1 MDFDVVIVGA
11 SSSGLYAAELLAK
24 AGKRVAVFER
34 QPEIDPARR
43 TYITT
48 AHLKQFVAEEEIAVL
63 HRIRVMSIAS
73 LGASVDIPLNPPD
86 WILDRNLLIK
96 GLLARA
102 QARGVEVFTHHRFL
116 RFEEANGHTQLLF
129 ERDRRE
135 VRATAGAVIGADGLH
150 SQVAKAARI
159 PHPPS
164 APIVQAEI
172 DLPPRWDPGVTR
184 VWFDVHETRFFYWL
198 IPESPERG
206 VLGLVGEPASEPR
219 RLLDRFLEKMG
230 FQALRYQGA
239 RVALHHPSLRPWGRV
254 GFVPVYLVGD
264 AAGQVKVTTVGG
276 TVTGIW
282 GARAAAS
289 AILKGTSYAQEMRPL
304 KRELDLHWYIR
315 WLLDRLDNSG
325 YERLIQSTT
334 PAVRRFLSQRHRDQM
349 MGGIWQLPFRAPWL
363 LLLGLRLLLRA
374 QRDRRAASFC
384 LPKPIGSRR
393 ANVSQERL
401 PRRRA

>member
-1 MDFDVVIVGA
+1 MDFDVIIVGA

-34 QPEIDPARR
+34 QPEVDPARR

-48 AHLKQFVAEEEIAVL
+48 AHLKQFIAEEDITIL
-63 HRIRVMSIAS
+63 HRIQVMSLTS
-73 LGASVDIPLNPPD
+73 LGAIVDIPLNPPD

-102 QARGVEVFTHHRFL
+102 KARGAEVFTCHRFL
-116 RFEEANGHTQLLF
+116 RFEETNGYTQLVF
-129 ERDRRE
+129 EQAKRE
-135 VRATAGAVIGADGLH
+135 IRATAGIVIGADGLY
-150 SQVAKAARI
+150 SQVARAAHI

-164 APIVQAEI
+164 VPIVQAEI
-172 DLPPRWDPGVTR
+172 ELPPQWDPSVTR

-219 RLLDRFLEKMG
+219 RLLDRFLDKMG
-230 FQALRYQGA
+230 IQALRYQGA
-239 RVALHHPSLRPWGRV
+239 RVALHHPGLRPWGRV
-254 GFVPVYLVGD
+254 GLVPIYLVGD

-289 AILKGTSYAQEMRPL
+289 AIIKGTSYAQEMRSL

-315 WLLDRLDNSG
+315 WLLERLDNSG
-325 YERLIQSTT
+325 YERLIQYTT

-349 MGGIWQLPFRAPWL
+349 MGSIWQLPFRAPRL

-374 QRDRRAASFC
+374 QRDRRAVPSY

-393 ANVSQERL
+393 TDVAQEHR